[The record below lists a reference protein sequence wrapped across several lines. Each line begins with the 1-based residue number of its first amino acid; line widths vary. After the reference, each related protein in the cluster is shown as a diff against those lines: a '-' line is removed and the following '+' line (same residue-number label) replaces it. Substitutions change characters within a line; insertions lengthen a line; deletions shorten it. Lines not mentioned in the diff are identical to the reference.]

1 MQKEPLISVVIPTY
15 NRANTILKSVNS
27 FLNQTY
33 KNIEVIVVDDCST
46 DDTLGLLKQIND
58 SRLKI
63 ICHEKNKGQNA
74 ARNTGIKSCSGEYI
88 AHHDSDDVWRLN
100 KLEIQI
106 NKLIKKNADIICC
119 QTAVNDEISHKYIY
133 NHPDSKLVKEGFI
146 SYNQLLKYNCTTS
159 QTLLGK
165 AECFKTVLFDETQ
178 PRFTDWALSLDLV
191 KKYNFYYQQVVLA
204 DVFQQQDS
212 ITKNP
217 QKGVKGMEMLF
228 EKHKNAIL
236 SDPEITESFFKK
248 MSSFTCRCKKNP
260 VLEMSYIY
268 KAKPNP
274 INLVKLIMA
283 KTGLYKLLFNL
294 KNR

>member
-27 FLNQTY
+27 VLNQTY

-63 ICHEKNKGQNA
+63 ICHEKNKGHTA

-106 NKLIKKNADIICC
+106 NKLIEKNADIICC

-191 KKYNFYYQQVVLA
+191 KKYNFYYQEVVLA

-260 VLEMSYIY
+260 VFEMSYIY

-294 KNR
+294 KNG

>member
-1 MQKEPLISVVIPTY
+1 M
-15 NRANTILKSVNS
+15 
-27 FLNQTY
+27 
-33 KNIEVIVVDDCST
+33 
-46 DDTLGLLKQIND
+46 
-58 SRLKI
+58 
-63 ICHEKNKGQNA
+63 
-74 ARNTGIKSCSGEYI
+74 
-88 AHHDSDDVWRLN
+88 
-100 KLEIQI
+100 
-106 NKLIKKNADIICC
+106 KKNADIICC

-191 KKYNFYYQQVVLA
+191 KKYNFYYQEVVLA

-260 VLEMSYIY
+260 VFEMSYIY

-294 KNR
+294 KNG

>member
-1 MQKEPLISVVIPTY
+1 MQKLVSIIIPTY
-15 NRANTILKSVNS
+15 NGADKICAAVDSV
-27 FLNQTY
+27 LNQTY
-33 KNIEVIVVDDCST
+33 ENIEVIVVDDCST

-106 NKLIKKNADIICC
+106 NKLIEKNADIICC

-191 KKYNFYYQQVVLA
+191 KKYNFYYQEVVLA

-260 VLEMSYIY
+260 VFEMSYIY

-294 KNR
+294 KNG